1 MLENIK
7 SNFFVKLIF
16 SFMIEEN
23 KLKIVN
29 YNKNLQKILDISLI
43 NYRLYTNKY
52 IIHEKNNIAKEYD
65 IYTNNLIYEGEYLKG
80 KRNGKG
86 KEYNESGDLIY
97 EGEYLNNKRNG
108 KGKEYYKD
116 KIIFEG
122 EYLKGKKWNGKGY
135 DIDGNKN
142 YKLKNGKG
150 FIKEAKRFIIKIRG
164 CFTFENEICEIYE
177 GEIINGERNGKGK
190 EYCNNNLVFEG
201 EYLNGKKW
209 TGQGYDDGGNKTYK
223 LNNGNGLYKSELFE
237 GEIIKGERNG
247 KGKEYYSE
255 EKIGFEGEYLNDKR
269 NGKGK
274 EYNEYENVIFEG
286 EYLNGKRNGKGVEY
300 NYSGKILF
308 DGEYINDHRR
318 KGKEYHE
325 GKLQFEGEF
334 LNELRWEGIG
344 YGYFGEEAYELK
356 DGKGLVKNYWISGTI
371 YEGDILNG
379 KRHGKGKEY
388 SNYSNVDGIL
398 TFKGE
403 YLNGERN
410 GKGKE
415 IISNNV
421 VFEGEYLNGKRN
433 GKGIEYNWWGNKLYE
448 GEYVNGKKVNAN

>member
-29 YNKNLQKILDISLI
+29 YNKNLQKILYISLI

-116 KIIFEG
+116 KFIFEG

-201 EYLNGKKW
+201 EYLNGKK
-209 TGQGYDDGGNKTYK
+209 
-223 LNNGNGLYKSELFE
+223 NGL
-237 GEIIKGERNG
+237 
-247 KGKEYYSE
+247 
-255 EKIGFEGEYLNDKR
+255 DK
-269 NGKGK
+269 
-274 EYNEYENVIFEG
+274 VMMT
-286 EYLNGKRNGKGVEY
+286 
-300 NYSGKILF
+300 
-308 DGEYINDHRR
+308 
-318 KGKEYHE
+318 
-325 GKLQFEGEF
+325 
-334 LNELRWEGIG
+334 EGI
-344 YGYFGEEAYELK
+344 K
-356 DGKGLVKNYWISGTI
+356 
-371 YEGDILNG
+371 
-379 KRHGKGKEY
+379 
-388 SNYSNVDGIL
+388 L
-398 TFKGE
+398 T
-403 YLNGERN
+403 N
-410 GKGKE
+410 
-415 IISNNV
+415 
-421 VFEGEYLNGKRN
+421 
-433 GKGIEYNWWGNKLYE
+433 
-448 GEYVNGKKVNAN
+448 